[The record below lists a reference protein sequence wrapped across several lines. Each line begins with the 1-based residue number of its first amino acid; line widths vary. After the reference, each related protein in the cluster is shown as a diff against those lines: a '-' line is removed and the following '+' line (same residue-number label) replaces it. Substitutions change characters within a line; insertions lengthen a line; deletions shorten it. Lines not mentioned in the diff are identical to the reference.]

1 MRFATLVLVGA
12 LGALIAPTANAAQ
25 YVYPAKGQDA
35 ATQAKDEADCSA
47 WATQQSGFDPAK
59 AAAAPAASSPVS
71 ALVGGGA
78 PGLGGSPA
86 TAALGAVGG
95 GGGGLGAAA
104 GLLPGG
110 AGQGAMALQ
119 AAGALGHMNT
129 HPQAAQ
135 APGQAGYDQARAA
148 CLDGRGYS
156 VK

>member
-1 MRFATLVLVGA
+1 MRFASLVLVGA

-47 WATQQSGFDPAK
+47 WATQQTGFDPAK
-59 AAAAPAASSPVS
+59 AAAAPSASSPVS

-95 GGGGLGAAA
+95 GGGGIGAAA

-110 AGQGAMALQ
+110 LGQ
-119 AAGALGHMNT
+119 AAPAISALSHMNT